1 MVKGLELFRKMMR
14 PYMDNFVIIGGTA
27 CDIQLSGTTMH
38 PRATNDID
46 IIVVVE
52 RLTKEFVSAFW
63 QFIKGGGYR
72 IEKRL
77 NQAGSS
83 VYALYRFT
91 LQDDNLSYP
100 QKIELLSR
108 HSDLLG
114 EPSGFHIEPIPTDE
128 LHQSLSAIIMDD
140 DFYNFTVHQAE
151 EIDGLLVANNLA
163 LIVLKVNAYLNLTRD
178 REEGREVNSRDI
190 RKHRS
195 DVIKLVAA
203 GAYPEP
209 TPVGQKIYDAIQNFV
224 KDNENHIQS
233 MADSLKVDAV
243 AVQTYLE
250 VLRDEIFEQSQ
261 S

>member
-14 PYMDNFVIIGGTA
+14 PYKDNFVIIGGTA

-63 QFIKGGGYR
+63 QFIKGGDYR

-77 NQAGSS
+77 NQAGTS

-108 HSDLLG
+108 HS
-114 EPSGFHIEPIPTDE
+114 
-128 LHQSLSAIIMDD
+128 
-140 DFYNFTVHQAE
+140 V
-151 EIDGLLVANNLA
+151 
-163 LIVLKVNAYLNLTRD
+163 
-178 REEGREVNSRDI
+178 
-190 RKHRS
+190 
-195 DVIKLVAA
+195 
-203 GAYPEP
+203 
-209 TPVGQKIYDAIQNFV
+209 PVGQKIFDAIQNFV

-233 MADSLKVDAV
+233 LADSLKADVT
-243 AVQTYLE
+243 AVQTYLD
-250 VLRDEIFEQSQ
+250 VLRDEIFKQSQ

>member
-1 MVKGLELFRKMMR
+1 MVKGLELFRKAMT
-14 PYMDNFVIIGGTA
+14 PYKENFVIIGGTA
-27 CDIQLSGTTMH
+27 CDIQLTGTIMR
-38 PRATNDID
+38 PRATDDID

-52 RLTKEFVSAFW
+52 RLTQEFVNAFW
-63 QFIKGGGYR
+63 QFVHDGNYRVGKRVTEGG
-72 IEKRL
+72 
-77 NQAGSS
+77 AS

-91 LQDDNLSYP
+91 LQDEDLAYP

-140 DFYNFTVHQAE
+140 DLYDFTIHQAE

-163 LIVLKVNAYLNLTRD
+163 LIVLKVNAYLNLTKERK
-178 REEGREVNSRDI
+178 EGKEVNGKDI

-195 DVIKLVAA
+195 DVLKLVAA

-209 TPVGQKIYDAIQNFV
+209 VWVASKIYDAIQSFV
-224 KDNENHIQS
+224 
-233 MADSLKVDAV
+233 VDIEKKHKGV
-243 AVQTYLE
+243 GGYVG
-250 VLRDEIFEQSQ
+250 RDGGCRECLFGSA

>member
-1 MVKGLELFRKMMR
+1 MVKGLELFRKRMR

-151 EIDGLLVANNLA
+151 ELGIDCAESEC
-163 LIVLKVNAYLNLTRD
+163 I
-178 REEGREVNSRDI
+178 
-190 RKHRS
+190 
-195 DVIKLVAA
+195 
-203 GAYPEP
+203 P
-209 TPVGQKIYDAIQNFV
+209 
-224 KDNENHIQS
+224 QS
-233 MADSLKVDAV
+233 HKG
-243 AVQTYLE
+243 T
-250 VLRDEIFEQSQ
+250 
-261 S
+261 